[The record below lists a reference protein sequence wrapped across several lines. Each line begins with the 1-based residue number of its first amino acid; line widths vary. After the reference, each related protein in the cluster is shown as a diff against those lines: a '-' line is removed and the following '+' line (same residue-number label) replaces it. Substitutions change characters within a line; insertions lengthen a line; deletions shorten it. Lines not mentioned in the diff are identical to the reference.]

1 MRKFIGILLAAA
13 MILMTGCGDSENVI
27 SGDVKDASGGS
38 VQESGNTAG
47 TQTGSGV
54 QGTAKGYVFRYNG
67 VTVSVDED
75 MAAVLEGLGEP
86 ATPPFEAPS
95 CAFEG
100 LDKTYTYGSFVIETY
115 PQGEKDYVS
124 TITLKDDAV
133 STAENIYIGS
143 SLADVT
149 NAYGTD
155 YTEQGSMLVYHK
167 DGMKLCILMDN
178 EEVTSIQ
185 YFSTVL
191 DE

>member
-38 VQESGNTAG
+38 PQGSGNTAG
-47 TQTGSGV
+47 TQTESGA
-54 QGTAKGYVFRYNG
+54 QGAVKGYVFLYNG
-67 VTVSVDED
+67 VTVSVDGD

-100 LDKTYTYGSFVIETY
+100 LEKTYTYGSFVIETY

-167 DGMKLCILMDN
+167 DGMKLCILMENDA
-178 EEVTSIQ
+178 VTSIQ

>member
-54 QGTAKGYVFRYNG
+54 QGAAKGYVFRYNG

>member
-1 MRKFIGILLAAA
+1 MKKFIGILLAAA
-13 MILMTGCGDSENVI
+13 MTLMTGCGDSENVI

-38 VQESGNTAG
+38 QQGAGNTAG
-47 TQTGSGV
+47 TQTGGEA
-54 QGTAKGYVFRYNG
+54 QGAAKGYVFRYNG

-167 DGMKLCILMDN
+167 DGMKLCILMENDV
-178 EEVTSIQ
+178 VTSIQ